1 MGPASHGMEEDQSQG
16 VCASWQYAIDHGS
29 GWSLAPGIMVGGS
42 YEAGGKPQCHLP
54 PKHRPRRAWQRPGE
68 QLMLQNT
75 DESKQEAEE
84 EVFVILLEKC
94 TYSQDLQ
101 HLSRAHWVVFMAG
114 EEILD

>member
-1 MGPASHGMEEDQSQG
+1 
-16 VCASWQYAIDHGS
+16 
-29 GWSLAPGIMVGGS
+29 
-42 YEAGGKPQCHLP
+42 
-54 PKHRPRRAWQRPGE
+54 
-68 QLMLQNT
+68 MLQNT

-84 EVFVILLEKC
+84 EVFAILLEKC